1 MENNSQNIFL
11 TSDVLN
17 IFQIQILFKNK
28 LFLCCVMQKMSKLY
42 QKWENQIKYRDA
54 LFYTFA
60 FIVQKYKYLII
71 CLQLYWENLRI
82 ASENGQKSRI
92 YIVKGAKTWSS
103 LTDCSSNQ
111 KFKAINCISFLS
123 TTPTFKWSFTGPN
136 NSLIQMIMI
145 QKQLQLQHIL
155 SLNCSNI
162 VREATKKMAKNFTH
176 VVYYLQK

>member
-1 MENNSQNIFL
+1 MYSCFYCSMFISISLWIFVSSP
-11 TSDVLN
+11 TV
-17 IFQIQILFKNK
+17 
-28 LFLCCVMQKMSKLY
+28 
-42 QKWENQIKYRDA
+42 
-54 LFYTFA
+54 
-60 FIVQKYKYLII
+60 
-71 CLQLYWENLRI
+71 RI

-162 VREATKKMAKNFTH
+162 VREATKKNGKKFHTCCVLSPKIENPSPYFTTISATFGTWKSMFF
-176 VVYYLQK
+176 LQLLRDCEWGRWQSLSQRSL